1 MPIINV
7 PSNLDPSLGLPDLA
21 ATHCLTLCDDHLSS
35 KTINLLKHTPNI
47 IEKSGLT
54 VWHRILR
61 SQSIPDYENL
71 YVEIGYDV
79 DTSKMPDDLRNCVI
93 LAATNGFNAIAF
105 DTWDPESCPHV
116 TGLKTY
122 R

>member
-7 PSNLDPSLGLPDLA
+7 TSRLDPSLGLPDFA
-21 ATHCLTLCDDHLSS
+21 AVHCLTLCDDHLSS
-35 KTINLLKHTPNI
+35 KTINMLRHAPGP

-54 VWHRILR
+54 VWRRILR
-61 SQSIPDYENL
+61 NQGIPNYENL

-79 DTSKMPDDLRNCVI
+79 DTSKMPDDLKDCVV
-93 LAATNGFNAIAF
+93 LAATNGFNAIIF